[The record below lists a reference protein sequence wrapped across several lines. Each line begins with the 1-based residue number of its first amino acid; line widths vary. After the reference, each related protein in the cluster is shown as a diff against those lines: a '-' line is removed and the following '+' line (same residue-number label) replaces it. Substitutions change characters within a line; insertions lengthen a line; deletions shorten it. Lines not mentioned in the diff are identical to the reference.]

1 MLRPDDEQARGRLY
15 AMGRA
20 GDAPAARSL
29 VVPRM
34 RNDRISPQPRQAEP
48 LLSLRLWVS

>member
-1 MLRPDDEQARGRLY
+1 MLRPDDELAQGRYY

-20 GDAPAARSL
+20 GDAPAARCL
-29 VVPRM
+29 VVPGV
-34 RNDRISPQPRQAEP
+34 RNDRISPQSGQAEP

>member
-1 MLRPDDEQARGRLY
+1 MLRPDDEQARSRHY

-20 GDAPAARSL
+20 GDAPAARCL
-29 VVPRM
+29 VVPCV
-34 RNDRISPQPRQAEP
+34 RNDKISPQPGQAEP

>member
-1 MLRPDDEQARGRLY
+1 MLRPGGELARGCFY

-20 GDAPAARSL
+20 GDAPAARCL
-29 VVPRM
+29 VVPRV
-34 RNDRISPQPRQAEP
+34 RNDRISPQSGQAEP